1 MGPQFTAERNAGGSG
16 GVGAATPAS
25 STSDGGGSGGEDGG
39 GGSGGKGGDEAAACF
54 GSPRWVKSYGDAL
67 DQVGMSVVAD
77 AAGDVAI
84 AGVFQGT
91 IDFGGGPLTAVPN
104 AYSLYVA
111 KLDADGDAL
120 WSHAYQG
127 GIDYVA
133 GEGIPF
139 ATVAVTPE
147 GGVILGGEFSGTV
160 DFGVGA
166 PTVATSTIGDGF
178 VLAFDSAGAP
188 LWSVHYGDATPDPQ
202 HPQTVLPQT
211 VESVD
216 VDAQGN
222 VLVLG
227 YRGWGT
233 GGGMF
238 LVKLDSTGNELW
250 KKSVSTSGTL
260 ESTVR
265 ADASGN
271 VVVAGL
277 AFAALDLGGTPLPV
291 STAFPT
297 FYWAKFDPSGNP
309 LWSHGAV
316 TMGLGLHPGNGLGV
330 DALGN
335 VFVAGGGGDLNLDVG
350 CGLFPTAWTTKVME
364 FDAASGDCLWNAGFS
379 DFGSAIG
386 VDLSGRPIVATD
398 VVDQIDTYPKA
409 GGVPGPACVDT
420 LTPSGSIA
428 LYGFATAPSG
438 HALMTGAFSG
448 TAALEGDASSSS
460 TFTSAGHRDV
470 FLASF

>member
-1 MGPQFTAERNAGGSG
+1 MGPQFSAESNAGGSG
-16 GVGAATPAS
+16 GVGAAAPAS
-25 STSDGGGSGGEDGG
+25 SASDGGGSGGEGGG
-39 GGSGGKGGDEAAACF
+39 GGSGGKGSDDAAGGGVAACL

-67 DQVGMSVVAD
+67 DQVGMSVTAD
-77 AAGDVAI
+77 AAGSVVI

-91 IDFGGGPLTAVPN
+91 IDFGGGPLTAVSN
-104 AYSLYVA
+104 TYSVYVA

-133 GEGIPF
+133 GEGIPS

-147 GGVILGGEFSGTV
+147 GGVVLGGEFSGTV

-166 PTVATSTIGDGF
+166 PVVATSTIGDGF
-178 VLAFDSAGAP
+178 VLAFDSAGGP
-188 LWSVHYGDATPDPQ
+188 LWSVHYGDAPPDPQ

-238 LVKLDSTGNELW
+238 LVKLDSGGNELW
-250 KKSVSTSGTL
+250 KKSVSTSGTM

-277 AFAALDLGGTPLPV
+277 AFAALDLGGTRCPSRRLSPR
-291 STAFPT
+291 STGPNSTLRATRCGATGPSP
-297 FYWAKFDPSGNP
+297 WALASILATASGSP
-309 LWSHGAV
+309 
-316 TMGLGLHPGNGLGV
+316 
-330 DALGN
+330 LGN

-350 CGLFPTAWTTKVME
+350 CGLFPSAWTTKVME
-364 FDAASGDCLWNAGFS
+364 FDAASGNCLWNAGFS

-398 VVDQIDTYPKA
+398 VVDQIDTYPTVRPE
-409 GGVPGPACVDT
+409 VPGPACVDT
-420 LTPSGSIA
+420 LVPRAAASPCTGSPRRPRGTP
-428 LYGFATAPSG
+428 
-438 HALMTGAFSG
+438 
-448 TAALEGDASSSS
+448 
-460 TFTSAGHRDV
+460 
-470 FLASF
+470 